1 MLNII
6 VHTAA
11 EKELDTAVLYC
22 RNISRAVANNFVASF
37 ERVIGRIAVFPTAF
51 PEVDSRLRKAN
62 FPDFP
67 YYLLF
72 SIQEDSAKILLVRHY
87 KQKIKKIDDRF

>member
-1 MLNII
+1 MLKII
-6 VHTAA
+6 VHTAV
-11 EKELDTAVLYC
+11 EKELETAVLYY
-22 RNISRAVANNFVASF
+22 RNISRLVANSFVASF

-51 PEVDSRLRKAN
+51 PEVDSRLLKAN

-72 SIQEDSAKILLVRHY
+72 SIQEDSVKILLVRHY
-87 KQKIKKIDDRF
+87 KQKTKTIDDRF